1 MMTRRYDQE
10 AKQRIADRRLRED
23 EAPRLVEEAPRL
35 ATLQI
40 DVENGTNRYLWRI
53 VVERAPALFE
63 IPCPEQGCENGGHD
77 LTREIMRALRTSAP
91 RVEGESS
98 CRGDLGQRTCGR
110 VLKYVATAT
119 YRE

>member
-1 MMTRRYDQE
+1 MTRRYDQE
-10 AKQRIADRRLRED
+10 AKQRTADRRQRED
-23 EAPRLVEEAPRL
+23 DAPRLTMEVRKL
-35 ATLQI
+35 ASLMI
-40 DVENGTNRYLWRI
+40 DVANGSNRYLWRI

-77 LTREIMRALRTSAP
+77 LTRELLRALRAGNTT
-91 RVEGESS
+91 VEGESV
-98 CRGDLGQRTCGR
+98 CHGDLGQGSCGR